1 MSESYPRIRIPWKLS
16 PGLAVREGLSL
27 TFYTRWTHRDLGPRA
42 LRALEVYRRAIG
54 LGGLAWYAD
63 ENGDWQELDEQGWA
77 LTERELLEGN
87 GNVLTLT
94 DTLEGRGEFHF
105 DYYGRWM
112 ENPLGVTPEGLVS
125 ALSFWLSTE
134 YLEAHGPQQVQRLA
148 LALARELPFDSG
160 YAGLCFH
167 GGDELGVYEAVAR
180 HLPRYPGIAFED
192 LSTTAM
198 YLGTRVEGVYWMNF
212 LGPPVLSELG
222 GVEALRSK
230 LTTPGVLIEPLG
242 EQRACVTLGEWPEA
256 GDTEQGRTL
265 PAYRELARVLEPWLF
280 HRPLSP
286 YTKESTLSWERRFLD

>member
-1 MSESYPRIRIPWKLS
+1 MSEYYPRLRIPWKRR

-27 TFYTRWTHRDLGPRA
+27 TFYSRWTHRELGPRA
-42 LRALEVYRRAIG
+42 LRALEVYQQTIRPGA
-54 LGGLAWYAD
+54 LSWYAD
-63 ENGDWQELDEQGWA
+63 ENGDWQELDERGWT
-77 LTERELLEGN
+77 LTRSELVEGN
-87 GNVLTLT
+87 GNVLCLM
-94 DTLEGRGEFHF
+94 DTPEGRGEFQF

-112 ENPLGVTPEGLVS
+112 ENPVGVSPEGLVS
-125 ALSFWLSTE
+125 ALSFRLSTE
-134 YLEAHGPQQVQRLA
+134 YLEAHGPRHVQGLA

-160 YAGLCFH
+160 YVGLCFH
-167 GGDELGVYEAVAR
+167 AGEGLDVPEAVAR
-180 HLPRYPGIAFED
+180 HLPRYPGIAIED

-230 LTTPGVLIEPLG
+230 LTSPGIIIEPLG

-265 PAYRELARVLEPWLF
+265 PAYRELARVLEPWLY

-286 YTKESTLSWERRFLD
+286 YTKEFTLSWERRFLD